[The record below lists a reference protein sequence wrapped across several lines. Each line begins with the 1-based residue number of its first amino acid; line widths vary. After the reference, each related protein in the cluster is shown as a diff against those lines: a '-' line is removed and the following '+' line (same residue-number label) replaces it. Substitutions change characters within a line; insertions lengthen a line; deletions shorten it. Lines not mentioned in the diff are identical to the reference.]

1 MSIYVIMDG
10 VVLHQLLD
18 PNFEK
23 NLPVIP
29 SEVTSVNFTWKAGEN
44 RNYTYE
50 FYELQSYNKDI
61 LNSPIISISA
71 NGLVPRKATIFE
83 VLIPCVGNASGVATF
98 TLGLRIFNLDAGQNL
113 ATIRLKLQK
122 QCSYRG
128 PDPECDKKCGKN
140 GKCSR
145 DTFQCVCAT
154 GIWPHCSPP
163 SKALTSC
170 LLVPNIRFSG
180 QVLRICPLLPPVY
193 EWRHLYCTG
202 KMHVLTWLPGT
213 AL

>member
-1 MSIYVIMDG
+1 MYLYSEFYFIFAAQFLYSFAYYTQIINSECTLLTGFPMSIYVIMDG

-50 FYELQSYNKDI
+50 FYELRSHNKDI
-61 LNSPIISISA
+61 LNSPIISISPS
-71 NGLVPRKATIFE
+71 GPVPRKPTIFE
-83 VLIPCVGNASGVATF
+83 VLIPCVGNTSGVATF
-98 TLGLRIFNLDAGQNL
+98 TLGLRIYNLDAGQNL
-113 ATIRLKLQK
+113 ATIRLNLQK

-154 GIWPHCSPP
+154 GIW
-163 SKALTSC
+163 
-170 LLVPNIRFSG
+170 
-180 QVLRICPLLPPVY
+180 
-193 EWRHLYCTG
+193 RHFARV
-202 KMHVLTWLPGT
+202 HRRH
-213 AL
+213 